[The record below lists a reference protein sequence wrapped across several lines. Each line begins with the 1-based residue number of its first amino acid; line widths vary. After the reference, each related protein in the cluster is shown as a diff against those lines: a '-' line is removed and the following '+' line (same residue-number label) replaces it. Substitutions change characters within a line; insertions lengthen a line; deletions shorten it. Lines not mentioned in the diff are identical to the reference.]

1 MLSTRYVSGAPNW
14 LDLGAPDID
23 GAAAFYAALFGWQ
36 FGPAGPGAGGYG
48 FFRLTEKTVAGGMP
62 ITPEQGPPSW
72 NVYFQV
78 PDAGATAQAVEQA
91 GGRVLVPPMDV
102 MGEGTMAVFADRAGA
117 AFGVWQPGRLKG
129 LDAAGTLGALC
140 WVELHTAD
148 VPASAAFYHRVL
160 GWEVEGVP
168 FPGDTTYTCVNPA
181 EGGPDGMFGGLVAKG
196 EDPLAS
202 ETRET
207 GPGAAPDAYWLPY
220 FAVADA
226 DAVASRAAEEGGT
239 VLLPPTDVPDVGR
252 LARLTDPYGARFA
265 LLRPAPR
272 QG

>member
-1 MLSTRYVSGAPNW
+1 MVADAGSGGFNPYAQPNPYGPPPGAP
-14 LDLGAPDID
+14 P
-23 GAAAFYAALFGWQ
+23 AADPY
-36 FGPAGPGAGGYG
+36 GPPPGAGGYG

-78 PDAGATAQAVEQA
+78 PDAGATAKAVEQA
-91 GGRVLVPPMDV
+91 GGRILVPPMDV

-148 VPASAAFYHRVL
+148 VPASAAFYHRVF

-168 FPGDTTYTCVNPA
+168 WPGGDTYTCVNPA
-181 EGGPDGMFGGLVAKG
+181 EGGAGAMFGGLVASAD
-196 EDPLAS
+196 DPVA
-202 ETRET
+202 T
-207 GPGAAPDAYWLPY
+207 GADAGAAPDAYWLPY
-220 FAVADA
+220 FAVADVNTV
-226 DAVASRAAEEGGT
+226 AVDTTDGGGT
-239 VLLPPTDVPDVGR
+239 VLMEPTSVPDGPRIAVLR
-252 LARLTDPYGARFA
+252 DPQGAMFGVYRA
-265 LLRPAPR
+265 GDER
-272 QG
+272 